1 MLAEGGG
8 ANMLIVE
15 GGGEHADSRGGGANR
30 MLAEG
35 EGRTC

>member
-1 MLAEGGG
+1 
-8 ANMLIVE
+8 MLIVE